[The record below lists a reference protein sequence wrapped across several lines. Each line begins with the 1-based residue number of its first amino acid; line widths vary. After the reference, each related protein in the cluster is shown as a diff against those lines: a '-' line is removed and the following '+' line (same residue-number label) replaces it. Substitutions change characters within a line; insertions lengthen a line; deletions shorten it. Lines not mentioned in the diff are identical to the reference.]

1 MQGTEEEAQ
10 AKSRNDEDSINFR
23 PSPNFKHMK
32 KYLKSKFEESNQ
44 MSEQSSPTEVTN
56 ATMRTNNQE
65 EVKSNANVQP
75 PLPPNPPPPDTPP
88 MIINLKQEIVD
99 DEYQNNDTKSQEFIQ
114 TDELKTTIKTDQS
127 ETAEE
132 PKVIMCRNFV
142 RGTCKKGAACIF
154 AHKLILSQLP
164 EVYTFCRNFQNSA
177 CTFPKCKF
185 VHATVFEKE
194 YFFRSGYLP
203 PHTLAHLKE
212 NTAPQPV
219 PSPQTEEA
227 PGIAPANV
235 YPLGLA
241 PPPPP
246 SKPCVVP
253 THLNYAVPDST
264 CNMYRT
270 PVIGQKRDW
279 GGDEHEAALRRFHC
293 SALVSLAQR
302 SAKCVKVQKSGIN
315 LYHLA
320 AAAVQNTKSSLIR
333 DYRSDALVFLR
344 EELLKRKVESHKQ
357 KVEELN
363 KKIDFCARRMQEYHQ
378 LLRHS
383 SS

>member
-279 GGDEHEAALRRFHC
+279 GGDEHEVSSSTEVPLLSTGQSRAKKCKMCESTEIRYKF
-293 SALVSLAQR
+293 VSL
-302 SAKCVKVQKSGIN
+302 SCCSCSEHEVK
-315 LYHLA
+315 Y
-320 AAAVQNTKSSLIR
+320 
-333 DYRSDALVFLR
+333 D
-344 EELLKRKVESHKQ
+344 
-357 KVEELN
+357 
-363 KKIDFCARRMQEYHQ
+363 
-378 LLRHS
+378 
-383 SS
+383 